1 MKKYVVILVSVFIG
15 IFSVASNAAHH
26 EEKITAFINVTLL
39 PLDGSEPVENAK
51 VLVKGDRIF
60 AVLEGSVDI
69 KHGVII
75 DGTGKF
81 LIPGLTEMH
90 GHIPG
95 ATTIDQGLQDLLFL
109 YVSQGVTTVRGM
121 LGNRGQ
127 FELRDK
133 INAGEVLGPTLY
145 LGGPSFNGNTVS
157 SPDNARQMVRD
168 YAAAGW
174 DFLKIHPGLSRAE
187 YDAMADEATKLSI
200 TWGGHVPADVGLER
214 ALEAGQTT
222 IDHLDGYTTYT
233 DGDTAPLDEN
243 KLAEVVKLTLE
254 TNGAVVPTNHLM
266 ATLYGLPL
274 KSDLEA
280 FEELKYITPA
290 ARAEN
295 RRSYQGRRSGS
306 DLAEAQ
312 NNITN
317 RDKILKALADAGAT
331 ILLGSDAPQL
341 YSVPGF
347 SIHREMQAMA
357 EAGLSP
363 EQILTSGTSAAGE
376 FFADKDTFGKIAPG
390 QRADMIL
397 LERNPLEDISNMRS
411 IVGVMV
417 RGVWLSREEIDEKLA
432 EIEARNA
439 GWDRF

>member
-1 MKKYVVILVSVFIG
+1 MKRFLAFFSVFFFFLAPTFADEDERIAFVNVNVITMGGDMILEHALVVVEGGRIVSV
-15 IFSVASNAAHH
+15 
-26 EEKITAFINVTLL
+26 EENTQVKLPENVMAIN
-39 PLDGSEPVENAK
+39 
-51 VLVKGDRIF
+51 
-60 AVLEGSVDI
+60 
-69 KHGVII
+69 
-75 DGTGKF
+75 GTGKY

-90 GHIPG
+90 GHIPR
-95 ATTIDQGLQDLLFL
+95 ATRIDRDLKDLLFL

-121 LGNRGQ
+121 LGNAGQ
-127 FELRDK
+127 FKLRDK

-145 LGGPSFNGNTVS
+145 LGGPSFNGNSVS
-157 SPDNARQMVRD
+157 SPNQARRMVRD
-168 YAAAGW
+168 QVAAGW
-174 DFLKIHPGLSRAE
+174 DFLKIHPGMSRAE
-187 YDAMADEATKLSI
+187 YDAMADEATRLGI

-214 ALEAGQTT
+214 ALEAGQVT
-222 IDHLDGYTTYT
+222 IDHLDGYEFFTGGEER
-233 DGDTAPLDEN
+233 DRA
-243 KLAEVVKLTLE
+243 VQMTLE
-254 TNGAVVPTNHLM
+254 SGAAVVPTNHLW
-266 ATLYGLPL
+266 ATLLGLPTRA
-274 KSDLEA
+274 DLEA
-280 FEELKYITPA
+280 MAELKYISPE
-290 ARAEN
+290 ARAQNRRRYRGQRSGNALTQARLDVEN
-295 RRSYQGRRSGS
+295 R
-306 DLAEAQ
+306 E
-312 NNITN
+312 IT
-317 RDKILKALADAGAT
+317 LKALADAGAT

-363 EQILTSGTSAAGE
+363 EQILTSGTSAVGE

-397 LERNPLEDISNMRS
+397 LEGNPLEDISNMRS